1 MILSDRDIRK
11 YIKEGLLGIDPIF
24 PDTIREN
31 GVDLRIGGAI
41 ARLRNAGRPFDPHV
55 DDASD
60 FVVIEEGKK
69 FIIYPNEHVLLH
81 TLEYIKMPEDLMA
94 FVNLR
99 SSYARIGLIIP
110 PTIVD
115 ANFEGE
121 LTIELIGGNF
131 PVVLHKGDRFLHLI
145 FAKLSSKPEK
155 PYSGKY
161 QGQRGIQIPIFKKAS
176 QSPHSSP

>member
-11 YIKEGLLGIDPIF
+11 YMGDGKLVIDPLY

-41 ARLRNAGRPFDPHV
+41 ARLDDGERVFDPYK
-55 DDASD
+55 DDPME
-60 FVVIEEGKK
+60 FIHIEEGDE

-81 TLEYIKMPEDLMA
+81 TLEYIRMPDDLMA

-131 PVVLHKGDRFLHLI
+131 PVLLHKGDRFLHLI
-145 FAKLSSKPEK
+145 FAKLTSKPEK

-161 QGQRGIQIPIFKKAS
+161 QGQRGIQLPIFKKK
-176 QSPHSSP
+176 